1 MIRSVFR
8 LVSLLVSG
16 RFVLEP
22 VAAPPVLAKIS
33 GTKLLCS
40 TSRYFVGILMF

>member
-16 RFVLEP
+16 RFVESD
-22 VAAPPVLAKIS
+22 AAPTVHAKIS
-33 GTKLLCS
+33 ETKLLCS
-40 TSRYFVGILMF
+40 TSKFCVSILMF